1 MGENDSPAR
10 FQLLG
15 PVRLL
20 DGKRQVPIGGP
31 GVRGLLAL
39 LALNVNKVVGLDEII
54 DALWGHDPP
63 ATARTIVH
71 GNVSHLRRVLRDVQG
86 DHPDGAQ
93 ILTSPPGYQLTVASD
108 RIDVHRAR
116 AILERASTAKPE
128 AASEL
133 LAEALALWQGPELAG
148 VPSSVLAPE
157 LEELRLAVHGAR
169 IEADLELGRHA
180 ELIVELSPIVR
191 ANPLAERTAGQ
202 LMRALYH
209 TGRRGDALELYR
221 AVSRTTLR
229 TLGVEP
235 GADLRWLH
243 ERILNDDLPVKVV
256 PEPMPR
262 SEQPATPAQL
272 PPAVPSLAGREAD
285 LAWLDELS
293 ERAAAGETAVGVVT
307 GTAGIGKSALV
318 VWWAHRAARRFPDGI
333 LFASLRGFDPHHPP
347 LEPAD
352 LLIQFLLGL
361 GVPSE
366 GIPEQVHERIALY
379 RSMIAGRRMLVILDN
394 ARSPEQVRPLLP
406 PGSRSMAL
414 VTSRSRL
421 DGLAVSNAAKLRVL
435 GTLAP
440 GDAVRLIEELAGPA
454 GYDLNHALARLCGY
468 LPLALRIAGARLA
481 ASAQWTAQDLV
492 DELGNERTR
501 LAALDVEGADDGI
514 RAAFDVSF
522 RGLPQDVAQTFLRFG
537 VVHCVSA
544 GSYLTA
550 AVGGI
555 TVAEARRHLRVLAAH
570 NLLAETGRDA
580 FVPHDLVRL
589 YLRELAENELTASCR
604 DQVLTRSVRF
614 YQAVADRA
622 RRFML
627 RIVDPLDFTGL
638 LTDAQTPPI
647 SGFSEAQDW
656 FATEWANLLEVLDAA
671 RAEGLNDDVW
681 RLARVAHT
689 YRAVY
694 PLLDEWTRLV
704 EIGIEAAEE
713 SGDVLGKCWML
724 ISRCAIALTFE
735 LPQGCLADA
744 ERALELASAIGD
756 KRLMISASIHL
767 GCALTLLGRLDEA
780 IETLRQAVEET
791 DRAGDLE
798 LRGQAL
804 NNCAEAEKRAGRY
817 IEAIG
822 HQVASLEIDRTL
834 GDDSYVVVSLN
845 NLAELSMK
853 IGELAAAERYVWE
866 AIDLTIS
873 RQFTLQ
879 EGVLRLTLGR
889 VLRARS
895 DVDGAAEQF
904 ALALKIYE
912 DANPKLAGLVRAEL
926 TDLDKPVSDP

>member
-1 MGENDSPAR
+1 MGENASPAS

-20 DGKRQVPIGGP
+20 HGEKPVPVGGP

-39 LALNVNKVVGLDEII
+39 LALKVNKVVGLDEII

-71 GNVSHLRRVLRDVQG
+71 GNVSHLRRVLRDIQG
-86 DHPDGAQ
+86 DHPQGAQ
-93 ILTSPPGYQLTVASD
+93 ILTAPPGYQLTVD
-108 RIDVHRAR
+108 PGRIDVHRAR
-116 AILERASTAKPE
+116 SVLEQASTAEPGK
-128 AASEL
+128 ASIL
-133 LAEALALWQGPELAG
+133 LAGALALWQGPALAG
-148 VPSSVLAPE
+148 VPGSVRAPE
-157 LEELRLAVHGAR
+157 LEDLRLAVHGAR
-169 IEADLELGRHA
+169 VDADLELGRHA
-180 ELIVELSPIVR
+180 ELIVELSPMVR
-191 ANPLAERTAGQ
+191 ADPLSERTAGQ

-209 TGRRGDALELYR
+209 AGRRGDALELYR
-221 AVSRTTLR
+221 TVSRATLR

-243 ERILNDDLPVKVV
+243 ERVLNDDLPVKIVTDTR
-256 PEPMPR
+256 PK
-262 SEQPATPAQL
+262 SEQVTTPVQQL
-272 PPAVPSLAGREAD
+272 PPAVPNLAGREAD

-293 ERAAAGETAVGVVT
+293 ERAEAGETAVGVVS
-307 GTAGIGKSALV
+307 GTAGIGKSSLV
-318 VWWAHRAARRFPDGI
+318 VWWAHRSARRFPDGI

-347 LEPAD
+347 LEPAE
-352 LLIQFLLGL
+352 LLTQFLLGL
-361 GVPSE
+361 GVPVE

-394 ARSPEQVRPLLP
+394 VRSAEQVRPLLP
-406 PGSRSMAL
+406 PGSRSMTL

-454 GYDLNHALARLCGY
+454 GFDLNHALARLCGY

-481 ASAQWTAQDLV
+481 ASAQWSAQDLV

-501 LAALDVEGADDGI
+501 LAALDVDGPDDGV

-522 RGLPQDVAQTFLRFG
+522 RGLPPDVADTFLRLG
-537 VVHCVSA
+537 VVQCVSA

-550 AVGGI
+550 AISGI
-555 TVAEARRHLRVLAAH
+555 TVPEARRHLRVLAAH
-570 NLLAETGRDA
+570 NLLTETGRDA
-580 FVPHDLVRL
+580 FGPHDLVRL
-589 YLRELAENELTASCR
+589 FLRELAENELDAIDR
-604 DQVLTRSVRF
+604 KAVLSRSVRY

-622 RRFML
+622 RRLML
-627 RIVDPLDFTGL
+627 RIVDPLDFTGV
-638 LTDAQTPPI
+638 LTDAQTPPMR
-647 SGFSEAQDW
+647 GFSEAQDW
-656 FATEWANLLEVLDAA
+656 FAAEWENLMEVLDAA
-671 RAEGLNDDVW
+671 RAAGRHDDVW

-704 EIGIEAAEE
+704 EIGLEAAER
-713 SGDVLGKCWML
+713 SGDVLGRCWML

-744 ERALELASAIGD
+744 ERALELASAVGD
-756 KRLMISASIHL
+756 KRLMVSANIHL
-767 GCALTLLGRLDEA
+767 GSALTLLGRHDEA
-780 IETLRQAVEET
+780 IATLRQAVEET
-791 DRAGDLE
+791 DRTGDLE

-804 NNCAEAEKRAGRY
+804 NNCAEAEKRAGRF

-822 HQVASLEIDRTL
+822 HQVVSLEIDRTL

-873 RQFTLQ
+873 RRFLLQ

-889 VLRARS
+889 VLRAKS
-895 DVDGAAEQF
+895 EMDGAREQF
-904 ALALKIYE
+904 GLALKIYE
-912 DANPKLAGLVRAEL
+912 DANPRLSGLVQAEI
-926 TDLDKPVSDP
+926 TDLGQ

>member
-1 MGENDSPAR
+1 MGESGSPAR

-20 DGKRQVPIGGP
+20 DGDRPVPVGGP

-39 LALNVNKVVGLDEII
+39 LALKVNKVVALDEII

-71 GNVSHLRRVLRDVQG
+71 GNVSHLRRVLRDIQG
-86 DHPDGAQ
+86 DHPRGAR
-93 ILTSPPGYQLTVASD
+93 ILTAPPGYQLTVEPG

-116 AILERASTAKPE
+116 SLLERASAEDPE
-128 AASEL
+128 KASEL
-133 LAEALALWQGPELAG
+133 LAEALALWQGPTLAG
-148 VPSSVLAPE
+148 VPGSVRAPE
-157 LEELRLAVHGAR
+157 LEDLRLAVHGAR
-169 IEADLELGRHA
+169 VDADLELGRHA
-180 ELIVELSPIVR
+180 ELIVELSPLVR

-209 TGRRGDALELYR
+209 AGRRGDALELYR
-221 AVSRTTLR
+221 TVSRATLR

-243 ERILNDDLPVKVV
+243 ERVLNDDLPVKVV
-256 PEPMPR
+256 AEPKAESAPV
-262 SEQPATPAQL
+262 QQL
-272 PPAVPSLAGREAD
+272 PPAVPNLAGREAD
-285 LAWLDELS
+285 LAWLDELA
-293 ERAAAGETAVGVVT
+293 ERAEAGETAVGVVT
-307 GTAGIGKSALV
+307 GTAGIGKSSLV

-361 GVPSE
+361 GVPAE
-366 GIPEQVHERIALY
+366 GVPEQVHERIALY

-394 ARSPEQVRPLLP
+394 ARTAEQVRPLLP
-406 PGSRSMAL
+406 PGSRSMTL

-454 GYDLNHALARLCGY
+454 GFDLNHALARLCGY

-481 ASAQWTAQDLV
+481 ASAQWSAQDLV

-501 LAALDVEGADDGI
+501 LAALDVDGPDDGV

-522 RGLPQDVAQTFLRFG
+522 RGLPPEVANTFLRLG
-537 VVHCVSA
+537 VVQCVSA
-544 GSYLTA
+544 GSHLTA
-550 AVGGI
+550 AIGGI

-570 NLLAETGRDA
+570 NLLAETGRDS

-589 YLRELAENELTASCR
+589 FLRELAENELDEADR
-604 DQVLTRSVRF
+604 EDVLTRSVRF

-622 RRFML
+622 RRKML
-627 RIVDPLDFTGL
+627 RIVDPLDFTGA

-647 SGFSEAQDW
+647 TSFTDAQDW
-656 FATEWANLLEVLDAA
+656 FTAEWENLLEVLEAA
-671 RAEGLNDDVW
+671 RAGGRHDDVW

-694 PLLDEWTRLV
+694 PLLDEWRRLI
-704 EIGIEAAEE
+704 EIGLEAAER
-713 SGDVLGKCWML
+713 SRDVLGQCWML

-744 ERALELASAIGD
+744 ERALELATAIGD
-756 KRLMISASIHL
+756 DRLTVSANIHL
-767 GCALTLLGRLDEA
+767 GSALTLLGRYDEA
-780 IETLRQAVEET
+780 IRTLRQAVEET
-791 DRAGDLE
+791 DRTGDLE

-804 NNCAEAEKRAGRY
+804 NNCAEAEKRAGRF

-834 GDDSYVVVSLN
+834 GDESYVVVSLN
-845 NLAELSMK
+845 NLAELSMR

-866 AIDLTIS
+866 AVDLTIS
-873 RQFTLQ
+873 RRFVLQ

-889 VLRARS
+889 VLRAGS
-895 DVDGAAEQF
+895 DVDGAREQF
-904 ALALKIYE
+904 AFALKILS

-926 TDLDKPVSDP
+926 TDLGEVRE